1 LRINRIVNN
10 ADNSLTG
17 IGQGGSNSLIQLWSG
32 TKVGLVK

>member
-1 LRINRIVNN
+1 LRIDCVVNN

-17 IGQGGSNSLIQLWSG
+17 IGQGGSNPLFELWSG